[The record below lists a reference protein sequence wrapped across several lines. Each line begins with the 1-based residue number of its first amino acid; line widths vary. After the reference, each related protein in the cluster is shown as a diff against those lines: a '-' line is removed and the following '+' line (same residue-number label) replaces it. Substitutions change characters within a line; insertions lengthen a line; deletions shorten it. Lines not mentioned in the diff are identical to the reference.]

1 MTGLSM
7 ISQRP
12 YLAAEV
18 AAVVNGAEPNTG
30 RLALI
35 CEGGGQ
41 RGIFTAGVLDAF
53 MAADFDPFDLF
64 IGSSAGAQNLS
75 AYVCYSRGFAREVIT
90 DYTTRADFF
99 RPLHFARGGDLVDL
113 DWYFE
118 VLRHELPLDVVTGRR
133 RLGER
138 ELLFCS
144 TRARD
149 HVPHYFHPADTDWLL
164 GLKASSAIPL
174 FYRAGVEWRGER
186 YLDGGVAD
194 AIPVCEAWR
203 RGAGVLVVI
212 RTHPGDSRFSLNWAR
227 RLEDW
232 LGRER
237 VGELKAMV
245 EAHRRCCNEAHHFMS
260 RPPASVRVFDIAP
273 PESLHSRVLGSTR
286 GQLEQDYQLGLICG
300 RRFLKEQGG
309 LLERLARR

>member
-1 MTGLSM
+1 MSGLLSDN
-7 ISQRP
+7 Q
-12 YLAAEV
+12 A
-18 AAVVNGAEPNTG
+18 GQG

-75 AYVCYSRGFAREVIT
+75 AYVCHSRGFAREVIT
-90 DYTTRADFF
+90 DYTTRSDFF

-118 VLRHELPLDVVTGRR
+118 VLRHELPLDVVTGHR
-133 RLGER
+133 RLGAR

-149 HVPHYFHPADTDWLL
+149 HLPHYFHPADTDWLL

-174 FYRAGVEWRGER
+174 LYRAGVEWQGER

-194 AIPVCEAWR
+194 AIPVREAWR
-203 RGAGVLVVI
+203 RGARVLVVI
-212 RTHPGDSRFSLNWAR
+212 RTQPGDMRFSLSWAR
-227 RLEDW
+227 RLEGW
-232 LGRER
+232 LGRDR
-237 VGELKAMV
+237 LGELLAIV
-245 EAHRRCCNEAHHFMS
+245 RAYQRCCDDAHRFMT
-260 RPPASVRVFDIAP
+260 RPPDRARVFEIAP
-273 PESLHSRVLGSTR
+273 PAPLHSRVLGSTR
-286 GQLEQDYQLGLICG
+286 AQLDRDYQLGFSCG
-300 RRFLKEQGG
+300 QHFLHQHGP
-309 LLERLARR
+309 LLERLGRQ

>member
-1 MTGLSM
+1 MLR
-7 ISQRP
+7 QRTEP
-12 YLAAEV
+12 DHRIVEPAA
-18 AAVVNGAEPNTG
+18 GDGPTRG

-75 AYVCYSRGFAREVIT
+75 AYVCHSRGFAREVIT

-133 RLGER
+133 RLGRR

-149 HVPHYFHPADTDWLL
+149 HQPHYFHPADTDWLL

-174 FYRAGVEWRGER
+174 LYRAGVEWRGER

-194 AIPVCEAWR
+194 AIPVREAWR

-212 RTHPGDSRFSLNWAR
+212 RTQPGDLRVTLSWVR
-227 RLEDW
+227 RLEGW
-232 LGRER
+232 LGRDR
-237 VGELKAMV
+237 LGELLAIV
-245 EAHRRCCNEAHHFMS
+245 RAYQRCCEQAQHFIS
-260 RPPASVRVFDIAP
+260 RPPENALVFEIAP
-273 PESLHSRVLGSTR
+273 PAPLHSRVLGSSR
-286 GQLEQDYQLGLICG
+286 AQLGQDYSLGFSCG
-300 RRFLKEQGG
+300 QSFLHRHGT
-309 LLERLARR
+309 LLERLASQ

>member
-1 MTGLSM
+1 MLRQTAFTNSAPSTPPGS
-7 ISQRP
+7 
-12 YLAAEV
+12 
-18 AAVVNGAEPNTG
+18 EPERG

-75 AYVCYSRGFAREVIT
+75 AYVCHSRGFAREVIT
-90 DYTTRADFF
+90 DYTTRSDFF

-118 VLRHELPLDVVTGRR
+118 VLRHELPLDVVTGHR
-133 RLGER
+133 RLGRR

-149 HVPHYFHPADTDWLL
+149 HLPHYFHPADTDWLL

-174 FYRAGVEWRGER
+174 FYRAGSNGRASAIWTAAWPTPYR
-186 YLDGGVAD
+186 YGRPGT
-194 AIPVCEAWR
+194 
-203 RGAGVLVVI
+203 GA
-212 RTHPGDSRFSLNWAR
+212 
-227 RLEDW
+227 
-232 LGRER
+232 
-237 VGELKAMV
+237 
-245 EAHRRCCNEAHHFMS
+245 
-260 RPPASVRVFDIAP
+260 PAFWW
-273 PESLHSRVLGSTR
+273 
-286 GQLEQDYQLGLICG
+286 
-300 RRFLKEQGG
+300 
-309 LLERLARR
+309 

>member
-1 MTGLSM
+1 MNTARLKPSGS
-7 ISQRP
+7 
-12 YLAAEV
+12 
-18 AAVVNGAEPNTG
+18 EPERG

-75 AYVCYSRGFAREVIT
+75 AYVCHSRGFAREVIT
-90 DYTTRADFF
+90 DYTTRSDFF

-118 VLRHELPLDVVTGRR
+118 VLRHELPLDVTTGHR
-133 RLGER
+133 RLEGR

-149 HVPHYFHPADTDWLL
+149 HRPHYFHPADTDWLL

-174 FYRAGVEWRGER
+174 LYRAGVEWRGER

-194 AIPVCEAWR
+194 AIPVREAWR

-212 RTHPGDSRFSLNWAR
+212 RTQPGDMRVTLSWAR
-227 RLEDW
+227 RLEGW
-232 LGRER
+232 LGRDR
-237 VGELKAMV
+237 LGELLAIV
-245 EAHRRCCNEAHHFMS
+245 RAYQRCCHQAHCFMS
-260 RPPASVRVFDIAP
+260 RPPENVHLFEIAP
-273 PESLHSRVLGSTR
+273 PAPLYSRVLGSTR
-286 GQLEQDYQLGLICG
+286 AQLDQDYSLGFSCGQLFLHDHGL
-300 RRFLKEQGG
+300 
-309 LLERLARR
+309 LLERLARQ